1 MFICVITLFD
11 MRLHVFAQL
20 AN

>member
-11 MRLHVFAQL
+11 MRLHIFAQL